1 MKKIP
6 KKTITRKGFTNHIT
20 MYDLNRELSTHISM
34 ALKQPLHVYRYS
46 SPCVCIVS
54 ADLWASMNNLNSY
67 VPAGHVL
74 VGLRNEIDAVL
85 VERCKELYT
94 LSDRCVSGVNL
105 TWVIRAWVLQIL
117 HSFNHAGLVCTRL
130 VHDMLWRWFVGCEGQ
145 SDSLPDAALFV
156 QDIEMVSADPA
167 VIDVVYRC
175 LSDNLLPTDGSSELR
190 PNLEALQA
198 LHTRHF
204 GEDRTDTEGD
214 EAKWKSRL
222 SAEGYWDMEGFA
234 DTKNVVFIGTGTDIF
249 GVLPCMSVNSA
260 IVRPLPGHPMATV
273 VDILSKK

>member
-1 MKKIP
+1 MKKVP

-20 MYDLNRELSTHISM
+20 MHELNRELSTHIGT
-34 ALKQPLHVYRYS
+34 ALQRPLHVYRYS

-54 ADLWASMNNLNSY
+54 ADLWANMNNLNSY

-85 VERCKELYT
+85 AEHCKELCT
-94 LSDRCVSGVNL
+94 LSDRCVSGVSP

-117 HSFNHAGLVCTRL
+117 HSFSHAGLVRTRL
-130 VHDMLWRWFVGCEGQ
+130 FHDMLWRWFVGYDGQ
-145 SDSLPDAALFV
+145 SDSLPDATLFV
-156 QDIEMVSADPA
+156 QDMEMVSVDPG
-167 VIDVVYRC
+167 VIDVVYRW
-175 LSDNLLPTDGSSELR
+175 LNDNPLLTGGSSELR
-190 PNLEALQA
+190 PNLGYLQT
-198 LHTRHF
+198 LHARHF
-204 GEDRTDTEGD
+204 GRDKAGKKGD
-214 EAKWKSRL
+214 DAKWQSRM
-222 SAEGYWDMEGFA
+222 STEGYWDMEGFA

-260 IVRPLPGHPMATV
+260 IVRPLPGQPMATV